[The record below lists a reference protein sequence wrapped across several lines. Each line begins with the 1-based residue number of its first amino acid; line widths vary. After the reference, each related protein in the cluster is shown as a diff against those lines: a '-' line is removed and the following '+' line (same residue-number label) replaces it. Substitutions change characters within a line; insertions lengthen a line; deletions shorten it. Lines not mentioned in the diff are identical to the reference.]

1 MNKMILPRRAH
12 SSLRQWAFR
21 QRASLSNDTYYDSQS
36 GLHVSI
42 HKEKEISI
50 FLDVS
55 RSGTNVNSFVPAQF
69 YKEDSSSDMPDKL
82 KALAEKGVTG
92 LWLPPAEFPRDV
104 RNLQTLNNIAP
115 PGFRFF
121 ATIVSPLSQPLETL
135 SSLHEFTMGDD
146 QGDLKK
152 TLKKHIANS
161 TNTTLRLGEE
171 VCGDYMA
178 VASQLATLID
188 STGGANFLWLTPPNS
203 ADEDD
208 VVELCEELMYLDVAG
223 PTIQSRII
231 IDSLKEEVIDETM
244 LTGINKFVIQDDSQ
258 IDLIADIAMAQGK
271 ELCLP

>member
-1 MNKMILPRRAH
+1 M
-12 SSLRQWAFR
+12 
-21 QRASLSNDTYYDSQS
+21 
-36 GLHVSI
+36 
-42 HKEKEISI
+42 
-50 FLDVS
+50 
-55 RSGTNVNSFVPAQF
+55 NSFVPAQF